1 MTARTT
7 LPDCAAYLGG
17 GGPVIW
23 QPGTLLYLLLRVGN
37 LLQLIHHD
45 VP

>member
-1 MTARTT
+1 MTAQHSLVCC
-7 LPDCAAYLGG
+7 LPYLGG

-37 LLQLIHHD
+37 LFQLIHHD